1 MHGNKFPVYENEALT
16 VTKKDNKYYKSL
28 FKQRSLDK
36 KVDLAEASAN
46 LNLKRAF
53 SLQSVPPVAVSL
65 PESVSISVHDAHTS
79 GSAIP
84 HPKSFDEYVTVSPAD
99 VALFAVGSHVSI
111 ISDTSQR
118 AYKGNRVF
126 GKVTAGNRSLSAER
140 TLFYDILK
148 AIYRNVSQGVKENDL
163 EY

>member
-1 MHGNKFPVYENEALT
+1 M
-16 VTKKDNKYYKSL
+16 
-28 FKQRSLDK
+28 
-36 KVDLAEASAN
+36 AEASAN
-46 LNLKRAF
+46 RNLKRAF

-79 GSAIP
+79 GSAP
-84 HPKSFDEYVTVSPAD
+84 PPSAKSFDEYVTVSPAD

-126 GKVTAGNRSLSAER
+126 GKVTAVNLSADGAY
-140 TLFYDILK
+140 LYDELYSYVICL
-148 AIYRNVSQGVKENDL
+148 
-163 EY
+163 